1 MMKLEKLAVSCGGT
15 GGHFYPG
22 LSVARELNA
31 AGGRALLILGGK
43 NAPGQAEIARG
54 FGVQTL
60 QVAALPLSKNPLK
73 LFRFLLAFLRGRRQ
87 CIRAFREFKPQALLC
102 MARFASLPPAMA
114 AKSMKIPLILHDGN
128 ARQAN

>member
-1 MMKLEKLAVSCGGT
+1 MMKLERLAVSCGGT

-102 MARFASLPPAMA
+102 MGSFASLPPAMA
-114 AKSMKIPLILHDGN
+114 AKSMK
-128 ARQAN
+128 AMK

>member
-1 MMKLEKLAVSCGGT
+1 MMKLERLAVSCGGT

-73 LFRFLLAFLRGRRQ
+73 LFRFLLAFLRGAASASARSGSSNRR
-87 CIRAFREFKPQALLC
+87 LC
-102 MARFASLPPAMA
+102 SAWEVLPRCRP
-114 AKSMKIPLILHDGN
+114 PWRRN
-128 ARQAN
+128 Q